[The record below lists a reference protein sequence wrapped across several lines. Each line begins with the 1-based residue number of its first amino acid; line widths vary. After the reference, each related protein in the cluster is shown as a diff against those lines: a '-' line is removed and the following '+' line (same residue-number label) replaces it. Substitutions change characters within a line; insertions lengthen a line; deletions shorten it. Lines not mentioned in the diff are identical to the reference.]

1 MQKEY
6 GITCVQSVY
15 ELIYFL
21 VIKAEKE
28 MHALNNTFQ
37 YQTKH
42 YQKKTQP
49 NERLT
54 KYNVIA

>member
-1 MQKEY
+1 MQKEQ

-28 MHALNNTFQ
+28 TRLMHALNNTFQ
-37 YQTKH
+37 YQTK
-42 YQKKTQP
+42 TLSEE
-49 NERLT
+49 NTT
-54 KYNVIA
+54 KRKFN